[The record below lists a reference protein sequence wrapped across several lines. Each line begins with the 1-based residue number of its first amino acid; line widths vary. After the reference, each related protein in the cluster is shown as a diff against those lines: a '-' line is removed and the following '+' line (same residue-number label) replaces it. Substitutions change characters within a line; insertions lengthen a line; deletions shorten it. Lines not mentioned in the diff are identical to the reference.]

1 MGLLVNGYRDVLH
14 WVPLTEKVIYSIA
27 ELEAG
32 NGNDGVDAGMNFTPQ
47 EFAISFQMKTLRRYS
62 NGGHQGNPL

>member
-14 WVPLTEKVIYSIA
+14 WVPLTENVIYSIA
-27 ELEAG
+27 ELEVG
-32 NGNDGVDAGMNFTPQ
+32 NGGVDADMDITPQ